1 MGRITLGVL
10 LLASLAYPREWNLHI
25 GGMHCIACTLAVKK
39 ALLSV
44 HGVQEVKVNFKNESA
59 WVNADD
65 TVSLKIMQDSI
76 AQTGYTA
83 TVASK
88 NIKSN

>member
-1 MGRITLGVL
+1 MGRIALGVL
-10 LLASLAYPREWNLHI
+10 LLASLAYPREWSLHI

-44 HGVQEVKVNFKNESA
+44 HGVQEAKVNFKNESA
-59 WVNADD
+59 LVKTDES
-65 TVSLKIMQDSI
+65 VSLKEMQDAV

-83 TVASK
+83 TVVTK
-88 NIKSN
+88 N